1 MLSYPASRGSR
12 LLPAWTDLVTQIS
25 LRRLPSSK
33 RRVIDSENFGAMQG
47 EANSIVLAPTR
58 VTGDRNTSQLAASEE
73 ISIYKLHVCT
83 RRPWCGGV
91 GLLFVRGSVPS
102 PRTKNTPKNP
112 GPFRELNPGP
122 RAPEARIIPL
132 DQTAALTVLLMNGE
146 GNSPYTKEAYKQK
159 QARNRRQSTQHRAPG
174 CAKILM
180 WLRIL
185 LRLRQ
190 KTSSIEAKE
199 RKLWAFEERQS
210 ISSLEPRQAWTR
222 PEPQIA

>member
-47 EANSIVLAPTR
+47 EANSTVLAPTR
-58 VTGDRNTSQLAASEE
+58 VTGDRNTSQLATSEE

-83 RRPWCGGV
+83 RRPWWVWGCCLFGGR
-91 GLLFVRGSVPS
+91 FHS
-102 PRTKNTPKNP
+102 PRTTKS

-132 DQTAALTVLLMNGE
+132 DQTADETCSHASLSCKIYYNLKHFFSCEKKL
-146 GNSPYTKEAYKQK
+146 
-159 QARNRRQSTQHRAPG
+159 RR
-174 CAKILM
+174 
-180 WLRIL
+180 
-185 LRLRQ
+185 
-190 KTSSIEAKE
+190 
-199 RKLWAFEERQS
+199 
-210 ISSLEPRQAWTR
+210 
-222 PEPQIA
+222 